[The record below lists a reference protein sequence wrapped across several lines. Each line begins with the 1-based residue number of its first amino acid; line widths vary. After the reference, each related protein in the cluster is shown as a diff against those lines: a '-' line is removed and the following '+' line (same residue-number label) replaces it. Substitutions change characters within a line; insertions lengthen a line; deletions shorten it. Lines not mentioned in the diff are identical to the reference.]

1 MSNTTHSEKFS
12 WASLFWLLI
21 YFWYFSSLLQLYVL
35 VTGQS
40 NSIGLRD
47 SLLYSSLWLVPA
59 LLFPKKIKLVAGLI
73 GIVLWLSS
81 VVALAYFVVYG
92 HQISQSVMFVMFETN
107 TNEAG
112 EFLKQYFSF
121 EVLGVIL
128 AYTVVAIFLWT
139 RLKPVT
145 LPKPG
150 RIGISLLI
158 LVILFGIPYYNKGIK
173 QDRPIANVASYL
185 NSKLAYAAP
194 WQFVSGYLLY
204 KNQLA
209 NMEELIRDNSKI
221 PPLENFVDANGDTPR
236 TFVLVIGE
244 STSRDRMSLYGY
256 SRPTT
261 PELDELANDYPAN
274 LSVFNDVVTSR
285 PYTIEALQQILT
297 FATQTEPELFN
308 SRPSIMNMMKQ
319 AGFKTFWI
327 TNQQTMTERNTL
339 LTAFSRQTDK
349 QYYLNND
356 MAQSSR
362 IYDDVVFSP
371 FKEALADPAEKKF
384 IVVHLLGTHMRYEFR
399 YPEDKAIFKDKD
411 SVVPANLNDDEVKDY
426 NAYDNAQYYNDYVV
440 STLIKDFDSSKENGF
455 LVFFSD
461 HGEDV
466 YDTPPHE
473 MLGRSEGKPSRI
485 IYNVPFLVWQS
496 PEWLAT
502 HQFDLNDKTARPFS
516 NMDFIYAWSDLAGL
530 NYTGFEP
537 EKSLFNEAFKPQPR
551 YIGDPDNKSSLMLY
565 DDLKQ

>member
-1 MSNTTHSEKFS
+1 MVNTTHSDRFS
-12 WASLFWLLI
+12 WLSLLWLLI

-35 VTGQS
+35 ITGQS

-47 SLLYSSLWLVPA
+47 SLLYSSLWLIPA
-59 LLFPKKIKLVAGLI
+59 FLFPKKIKLVAGLI
-73 GIVLWLSS
+73 GIILWLSS

-121 EVLGVIL
+121 KVLGVII
-128 AYTVVAIFLWT
+128 AYTLVAIFLWT
-139 RLKPVT
+139 RLKPVV
-145 LPKPG
+145 LPKSG

-158 LVILFGIPYYNKGIK
+158 LIILFGVPYYNKGIK
-173 QDRPIANVASYL
+173 QDRPLANVASYV

-194 WQFVSGYLLY
+194 WQFVSGYFLY

-209 NMEELIRDNSKI
+209 NMEELIHDNSKI
-221 PPLENFVDANGDTPR
+221 PPLENFVDANGNTPR

-256 SRPTT
+256 KRPTT
-261 PELDELANDYPAN
+261 PELDELAKDYPNN

-362 IYDDVVFSP
+362 IYDDVVFAP

-399 YPEDKAIFKDKD
+399 YPEDKAVFKEKD
-411 SVVPANLNDDEVKDY
+411 SIVPDNLDDDQVKDY
-426 NAYDNAQYYNDYVV
+426 NAYDNAQHYNDYIV
-440 STLIKDFDSSKENGF
+440 SSLIKDFDTSKENGF
-455 LVFFSD
+455 LIFFSD

-466 YDTPPHE
+466 YDTPPHD
-473 MLGRSEGKPSRI
+473 MLGRSEGKPSKI

-496 PEWLAT
+496 PEWLMT
-502 HQFDLNDKTARPFS
+502 HQFDLNNKTSRPFS

-537 EKSLFNEAFKPQPR
+537 EKSLFNDTFKPQPR
-551 YIGDPDNKSSLMLY
+551 YIGDPENKSSLMLY
-565 DDLKQ
+565 DDLKK

>member
-1 MSNTTHSEKFS
+1 MVNTTHSKGFS
-12 WASLFWLLI
+12 WLSLFWLLI

-47 SLLYSSLWLVPA
+47 SLLYSSLWLIPA
-59 LLFPKKIKLVAGLI
+59 LLFPKKIKLVAGVI

-121 EVLGVIL
+121 KVLGVIL
-128 AYTVVAIFLWT
+128 AYTLVAIFLWT

-145 LPKPG
+145 LPKSG
-150 RIGISLLI
+150 RVGVSLLI
-158 LVILFGIPYYNKGIK
+158 LVILFGVPYYNKGIK
-173 QDRPIANVASYL
+173 QDRPMSSIASYV

-194 WQFVSGYLLY
+194 WQFVSGYFLY

-221 PPLENFVDANGDTPR
+221 PPLENFIDANGNTPR

-261 PELDELANDYPAN
+261 PELDELAKDYPAN

-411 SVVPANLNDDEVKDY
+411 SVVPANLKDDEVKDY
-426 NAYDNAQYYNDYVV
+426 NAYDNAQHYNDYVV

-473 MLGRSEGKPSRI
+473 MLGRSEGKPSKV

-502 HQFDLNDKTARPFS
+502 HQFDLKDKTTRPFS

-537 EKSLFNEAFKPQPR
+537 EKSLFNASFKPQPR

-565 DDLKQ
+565 DDLKK

>member
-1 MSNTTHSEKFS
+1 MVNSIKTGKFS
-12 WASLFWLLI
+12 WLSLFWLLI
-21 YFWYFSSLLQLYVL
+21 YFWYFSSLLQLYVV

-40 NSIGLRD
+40 NTIGLRD

-59 LLFPKKIKLVAGLI
+59 LFFPRKIKLVAGLI

-81 VVALAYFVVYG
+81 VIALAYFVVYG
-92 HQISQSVMFVMFETN
+92 HQLSQSVMFVMFETN

-112 EFLKQYFSF
+112 EFLKQYLSF
-121 EVLGVIL
+121 KVVAVIL
-128 AYTVVAIFLWT
+128 AYTLGAILLWT

-145 LPKPG
+145 LPVPA
-150 RIGISLLI
+150 RVIVSA
-158 LVILFGIPYYNKGIK
+158 LVLTILFGVPYYNKAIK
-173 QDRPIANVASYL
+173 QQRPFENVVSYV

-194 WQFVSGYLLY
+194 WQFVSGYFLY

-221 PPLENFVDANGDTPR
+221 PPLENFVDVNGNTPR

-261 PELDELANDYPAN
+261 PELDQLEKEYPDNLA
-274 LSVFNDVVTSR
+274 VFNDVVTSR

-297 FATQTEPELFN
+297 FASQTEPELFN

-362 IYDDVVFSP
+362 IYDDVVLAP

-399 YPEDKAIFKDKD
+399 YPENKAIFSDKN
-411 SVVPANLNDDEVKDY
+411 SPVPANLKDDQIKDY
-426 NAYDNAQYYNDYVV
+426 NAYDNAQHYNDYVV
-440 STLIKDFDSSKENGF
+440 SSLIKDFDASKENGF

-473 MLGRSEGKPSRI
+473 MLGRSEGKPSKVM
-485 IYNVPFLVWQS
+485 YNIPFFIWQS
-496 PEWLAT
+496 PEWLQS
-502 HQFDLNDKTARPFS
+502 HQFDLKDKADRPYS
-516 NMDFIYAWSDLAGL
+516 TMDFIYTWSDLSGL

-537 EKSLFNEAFKPQPR
+537 QKSLINKDYQPQPR
-551 YIGDPDNKSSLMLY
+551 WIGDPENKSSLMLY
-565 DDLKQ
+565 DDLKK

>member
-1 MSNTTHSEKFS
+1 MVNTTHTKRFS
-12 WASLFWLLI
+12 WISFFWLLI
-21 YFWYFSSLLQLYVL
+21 FFWSFSSLLQLYVV

-40 NSIGLRD
+40 NTIGLRD
-47 SLLYSSLWLVPA
+47 SILYSSLWVIPA
-59 LLFPKKIKLVAGLI
+59 LLFPSRIKLVAGII
-73 GIVLWLSS
+73 GILLWLSS

-112 EFLKQYFSF
+112 EFLRQYFSF
-121 EVLGVIL
+121 KVVGIIL
-128 AYTVVAIFLWT
+128 AYTLITFFLWT
-139 RLKPVT
+139 RLKPVV
-145 LPKPG
+145 LPPAG
-150 RIGISLLI
+150 RISISLLI
-158 LVILFGIPYYNKGIK
+158 LIILFGIPYYNKGIK
-173 QDRPIANVASYL
+173 QDRPLSNVASYV

-194 WQFVSGYLLY
+194 WQFVSGYFLY

-209 NMEELIRDNSKI
+209 NMEALINDNSKI
-221 PPLENFVDANGDTPR
+221 PPLENFVDANGNTPR

-256 SRPTT
+256 QRPTT
-261 PELDELANDYPAN
+261 PELDQLAQNYPDN
-274 LSVFNDVVTSR
+274 LAVFNDVVTSR

-297 FATQTEPELFN
+297 FASQTEPDLFN

-362 IYDDVVFSP
+362 IYDDVVFAP

-399 YPEDKAIFKDKD
+399 YPEDKAVFTGKDNII
-411 SVVPANLNDDEVKDY
+411 PANLKDDQIKDY
-426 NAYDNAQYYNDYVV
+426 NAYDNAQHYNDYIV
-440 STLIKDFDSSKENGF
+440 SSLIKDFDSSKENGF

-473 MLGRSEGKPSRI
+473 MLGRSEGKPSKVM
-485 IYNVPFLVWQS
+485 YNVPFLVWQS
-496 PEWLAT
+496 PEWVQT
-502 HQFDLNDKTARPFS
+502 HSFSLNEKTQRPYS
-516 NMDFIYAWSDLAGL
+516 TMDFIYSWSDLAGL
-530 NYTGFEP
+530 TYNGYEP
-537 EKSLFNEAFKPQPR
+537 EKSLFNNAFKPQPR
-551 YIGDPDNKSSLMLY
+551 YIGDPENKSSLMLY
-565 DDLKQ
+565 DDLKK

>member
-1 MSNTTHSEKFS
+1 MLNTTRTEKFS
-12 WASLFWLLI
+12 WLSLFWLLI
-21 YFWYFSSLLQLYVL
+21 YFWYFSSLLQLYVV

-47 SLLYSSLWLVPA
+47 SLLYSSLWLIPA
-59 LLFPKKIKLVAGLI
+59 LLFPRKIKLVAGVI
-73 GIVLWLSS
+73 GVILWLSS

-121 EVLGVIL
+121 KVVGVIL
-128 AYTVVAIFLWT
+128 AYTLVAIFLWS
-139 RLKPVT
+139 RLKPVYI
-145 LPKPG
+145 PKKG
-150 RIGISLLI
+150 NVVISLLI
-158 LVILFGIPYYNKGIK
+158 LIILFGVPYYNKGIK
-173 QDRPIANVASYL
+173 QDRPLANVASYV

-194 WQFVSGYLLY
+194 WQFVSGYFLY

-221 PPLENFVDANGDTPR
+221 PPLANFVDTNGNTPR

-256 SRPTT
+256 QRPTT
-261 PELDELANDYPAN
+261 PELAELAKDYPAN
-274 LSVFNDVVTSR
+274 LSVFNDVVTPR

-362 IYDDVVFSP
+362 IYDDVVFDP

-399 YPEDKAIFKDKD
+399 YPEDKAVFTQRD
-411 SVVPANLNDDEVKDY
+411 SLVPANLKDDQVKDY
-426 NAYDNAQYYNDYVV
+426 NAYDNAQHYNDYVV

-473 MLGRSEGKPSRI
+473 MLGRSEGKPSKV

-496 PEWLAT
+496 PEWLST
-502 HQFDLNDKTARPFS
+502 HQFDLNDKTTRPFS
-516 NMDFIYAWSDLAGL
+516 TMDFIYAWSDLAGF
-530 NYTGFEP
+530 NYTGYEP
-537 EKSLFNEAFKPQPR
+537 EKSLFSTEFKPQPR
-551 YIGDPDNKSSLMLY
+551 YIGDPDNKSSIMLY
-565 DDLKQ
+565 DDLKK

>member
-12 WASLFWLLI
+12 WISLLWLLI

-47 SLLYSSLWLVPA
+47 SLLYSSLWLIPA
-59 LLFPKKIKLVAGLI
+59 LLFPKKVKLIAGLI

-121 EVLGVIL
+121 KVLGVIL

-221 PPLENFVDANGDTPR
+221 PPLENFVDTNGDTPR

-362 IYDDVVFSP
+362 IYDGVVFSP

-466 YDTPPHE
+466 YDTPPHK
-473 MLGRSEGKPSRI
+473 MLGRSEGKPSKV

-496 PEWLAT
+496 PEWLST

>member
-1 MSNTTHSEKFS
+1 MVNTTRSDRFS
-12 WASLFWLLI
+12 WLSLLWLLI
-21 YFWYFSSLLQLYVL
+21 YFWYFSSLLQLYVV

-47 SLLYSSLWLVPA
+47 SLLYSSLWLIPA
-59 LLFPKKIKLVAGLI
+59 FLFPKKIKLVAGLI
-73 GIVLWLSS
+73 GIVLWISS

-121 EVLGVIL
+121 KVLGVIL
-128 AYTVVAIFLWT
+128 AYTLVAIFLWT
-139 RLKPVT
+139 RLKPVA
-145 LPKPG
+145 LPTSG
-150 RIGISLLI
+150 RVGVSLLI
-158 LVILFGIPYYNKGIK
+158 LIILFGVPYYNKGIK
-173 QDRPIANVASYL
+173 QDRPLANVASYV

-194 WQFVSGYLLY
+194 WQFVSGYFLY

-221 PPLENFVDANGDTPR
+221 PPLANFVDANGNTPR

-256 SRPTT
+256 KRPTT
-261 PELDELANDYPAN
+261 PELDELAKDYPNN
-274 LSVFNDVVTSR
+274 LAVFNDVVTSR

-362 IYDDVVFSP
+362 IYDDVVFEP

-399 YPEDKAIFKDKD
+399 YPEDKAIFKGKD
-411 SVVPANLNDDEVKDY
+411 SIVPDNLEDDQVKDY
-426 NAYDNAQYYNDYVV
+426 NAYDNAQHYNDYIV
-440 STLIKDFDSSKENGF
+440 SSLIKDFDSSKENGF
-455 LVFFSD
+455 LIFFSD

-473 MLGRSEGKPSRI
+473 MLGRSEGKPSKI

-502 HQFDLNDKTARPFS
+502 HQFDLNDKTTRPFS

-537 EKSLFNEAFKPQPR
+537 EKSLFNNAFKPQPR
-551 YIGDPDNKSSLMLY
+551 YIGDPENKSSLMLY
-565 DDLKQ
+565 DDLKK

>member
-1 MSNTTHSEKFS
+1 MVNTTRSDRFS
-12 WASLFWLLI
+12 WLSLLWLLI
-21 YFWYFSSLLQLYVL
+21 YFWYFSSLLQLYV
-35 VTGQS
+35 VITGQS

-47 SLLYSSLWLVPA
+47 SLLYSSLWLIPA
-59 LLFPKKIKLVAGLI
+59 FLFPKKIKLVAGLI
-73 GIVLWLSS
+73 GIILWLSS

-121 EVLGVIL
+121 KVLGVII
-128 AYTVVAIFLWT
+128 AYTLVAIFLWT
-139 RLKPVT
+139 RLKPVV

-150 RIGISLLI
+150 RVGISLLI
-158 LVILFGIPYYNKGIK
+158 LIILFGVPYYNKGIK
-173 QDRPIANVASYL
+173 QDRPLANVASYV

-194 WQFVSGYLLY
+194 WQFVSGYFLY

-209 NMEELIRDNSKI
+209 NMEELIHDNSKI
-221 PPLENFVDANGDTPR
+221 PPLENFVDANGNTPR

-256 SRPTT
+256 KRPTT
-261 PELDELANDYPAN
+261 PELDELAKDYPNN

-362 IYDDVVFSP
+362 IYDDVVFAP

-399 YPEDKAIFKDKD
+399 YPEDKAVFKDKD
-411 SVVPANLNDDEVKDY
+411 SIVPENLDDDQVKDY
-426 NAYDNAQYYNDYVV
+426 NAYDNAQHYNDYIV
-440 STLIKDFDSSKENGF
+440 SSLIKDFDSSKENGF
-455 LVFFSD
+455 LIFFSD

-466 YDTPPHE
+466 YDTPPHD
-473 MLGRSEGKPSRI
+473 MLGRSEGKPSKI

-502 HQFDLNDKTARPFS
+502 HQFDLNNKTSRPFS

-537 EKSLFNEAFKPQPR
+537 EKSLFNDTFKPQPR
-551 YIGDPDNKSSLMLY
+551 YIGDPENKSSLMLY
-565 DDLKQ
+565 DDLKK

>member
-455 LVFFSD
+455 LIFFSD

>member
-371 FKEALADPAEKKF
+371 FKEALAAPAEKKF

-455 LVFFSD
+455 LIFFSD

>member
-1 MSNTTHSEKFS
+1 MVNSIKTGKFS
-12 WASLFWLLI
+12 WLSLFWLLI
-21 YFWYFSSLLQLYVL
+21 YFWYFSSLLQLYVV

-40 NSIGLRD
+40 NTIGLRD

-59 LLFPKKIKLVAGLI
+59 LFFPRKIKLVAGLI

-81 VVALAYFVVYG
+81 VIALAYFVVYG
-92 HQISQSVMFVMFETN
+92 HQLSQSVMFVMFETN

-112 EFLKQYFSF
+112 EFLKQYLSF
-121 EVLGVIL
+121 KVVAVIL
-128 AYTVVAIFLWT
+128 VYTLGAILLWT

-145 LPKPG
+145 LPVPA
-150 RIGISLLI
+150 RVIVSA
-158 LVILFGIPYYNKGIK
+158 LVLTILFGVPYYNKAIK
-173 QDRPIANVASYL
+173 QQRPFENVVSYV

-194 WQFVSGYLLY
+194 WQFVSGYFLY

-221 PPLENFVDANGDTPR
+221 PPLENFVDVNGNTPR

-261 PELDELANDYPAN
+261 PELDQLEKEYPDNLA
-274 LSVFNDVVTSR
+274 VFNDVVTSR

-297 FATQTEPELFN
+297 FASQTEPELFN

-362 IYDDVVFSP
+362 IYDDVVLDP

-399 YPEDKAIFKDKD
+399 YPENKAIFSDKN
-411 SVVPANLNDDEVKDY
+411 SPVPANLKDDQIKDY
-426 NAYDNAQYYNDYVV
+426 NAYDNAQHYNDYVV
-440 STLIKDFDSSKENGF
+440 SSLIKDFDASKENGF

-473 MLGRSEGKPSRI
+473 MLGRSEGKPSKVM
-485 IYNVPFLVWQS
+485 YNIPFFIWQS
-496 PEWLAT
+496 PEWLQS
-502 HQFDLNDKTARPFS
+502 HQFDLKDKADRPYS
-516 NMDFIYAWSDLAGL
+516 TMDFIYTWSDLSGL

-537 EKSLFNEAFKPQPR
+537 QKSLINKDYQPQPR
-551 YIGDPDNKSSLMLY
+551 WIGDPENKSSLMLY
-565 DDLKQ
+565 DDLKK

>member
-139 RLKPVT
+139 RLKPVA

>member
-1 MSNTTHSEKFS
+1 MVNTTQTNKFS
-12 WASLFWLLI
+12 WSSLLWLLI
-21 YFWYFSSLLQLYVL
+21 YFWYFSSILQLYVV

-40 NSIGLRD
+40 NTIGLRD
-47 SLLYSSLWLVPA
+47 SLLYSSLWIIPA

-81 VVALAYFVVYG
+81 VIALAYFVVYG
-92 HQISQSVMFVMFETN
+92 HQLSQSVMFVMFETN

-112 EFLKQYFSF
+112 EFLRQYFSF
-121 EVLGVIL
+121 KVVGVIL
-128 AYTVVAIFLWT
+128 AYTLVAIFLWT

-145 LPKPG
+145 LPTTG
-150 RIGISLLI
+150 RIGVSLLI
-158 LVILFGIPYYNKGIK
+158 LIILFGVPYYNKAIK
-173 QDRPIANVASYL
+173 QDRPLSNVTSYI

-194 WQFVSGYLLY
+194 WQFVSGYFLY

-209 NMEELIRDNSKI
+209 NMEELIRDNNKI
-221 PPLENFVDANGDTPR
+221 PPLENFVDANGNTPR

-256 SRPTT
+256 QRPTT
-261 PELDELANDYPAN
+261 PELVQLAQDYPAN

-285 PYTIEALQQILT
+285 PYTIEALQQVLT
-297 FATQTEPELFN
+297 FASQTEPELFN

-362 IYDDVVFSP
+362 IYDDVVLEP

-399 YPEDKAIFKDKD
+399 YPEDKAIFTNKD
-411 SVVPANLNDDEVKDY
+411 SLIPANLKDDEIKDY
-426 NAYDNAQYYNDYVV
+426 NAYDNAQHYNDYVV
-440 STLIKDFDSSKENGF
+440 SSLIKDFDSSKENGF

-466 YDTPPHE
+466 FDTPPHE
-473 MLGRSEGKPSRI
+473 MLGRSEGKPTKVM
-485 IYNVPFLVWQS
+485 YNIPFLVWQS
-496 PEWLAT
+496 PEWLQT
-502 HQFDLNDKTARPFS
+502 HQSDLNSKTTRPFS
-516 NMDFIYAWSDLAGL
+516 TMDFIYAWSDLAGL

-537 EKSLFNEAFKPQPR
+537 EKSLFNAEFKPQPR
-551 YIGDPDNKSSLMLY
+551 YIGDPDKKSSLMLY
-565 DDLKQ
+565 DDLKK

>member
-1 MSNTTHSEKFS
+1 
-12 WASLFWLLI
+12 
-21 YFWYFSSLLQLYVL
+21 
-35 VTGQS
+35 
-40 NSIGLRD
+40 
-47 SLLYSSLWLVPA
+47 
-59 LLFPKKIKLVAGLI
+59 
-73 GIVLWLSS
+73 
-81 VVALAYFVVYG
+81 
-92 HQISQSVMFVMFETN
+92 MFVMFETN

-112 EFLKQYFSF
+112 EFLRQYISF
-121 EVLGVIL
+121 KVIAVIL
-128 AYTVVAIFLWT
+128 IYTLVAIFLWS

-145 LPKPG
+145 MPVSARCG
-150 RIGISLLI
+150 VSLLVLI
-158 LVILFGIPYYNKGIK
+158 ILFGVPYYNKGIK
-173 QDRPIANVASYL
+173 QDRPFANVMSYV

-194 WQFVSGYLLY
+194 WQFVSGYFLY

-221 PPLENFVDANGDTPR
+221 PPLENFIDANGNTPR

-256 SRPTT
+256 KRPTT
-261 PELDELANDYPAN
+261 PELEQLKQQYPDN

-297 FATQTEPELFN
+297 FASQTEPELFN

-362 IYDDVVFSP
+362 IYDEVVLAP

-399 YPEDKAIFKDKD
+399 YPEDKAIFKGKD
-411 SVVPANLNDDEVKDY
+411 SLVPSNLKESQVEDY
-426 NAYDNAQYYNDYVV
+426 NAYDNAQHYNDYIV

-466 YDTPPHE
+466 FDTPPHE
-473 MLGRSEGKPSRI
+473 TLGRSEGKPSRV

-496 PEWLAT
+496 PEWLQS
-502 HQFDLNDKTARPFS
+502 HNFNLNSKTDRPYS
-516 NMDFIYAWSDLAGL
+516 TMDFIYSWSDLAGF
-530 NYTGFEP
+530 NYKGYTP
-537 EKSLFNEAFKPQPR
+537 QKSLFSDEYQPQPR
-551 YIGDPDNKSSLMLY
+551 YIGDPENKSSLMLY
-565 DDLKQ
+565 DDLKK

>member
-12 WASLFWLLI
+12 WISLFWLLI

-47 SLLYSSLWLVPA
+47 SLLYSSLWLIPA
-59 LLFPKKIKLVAGLI
+59 LLFPKRIKLVAGMI

-121 EVLGVIL
+121 KVLGVIL

-145 LPKPG
+145 LPKSG

-173 QDRPIANVASYL
+173 QDRPMANVASYL

-194 WQFVSGYLLY
+194 WQFVSGYFLY

-261 PELDELANDYPAN
+261 PELEELARDYPNN
-274 LSVFNDVVTSR
+274 LSVFNHVVTSR

-411 SVVPANLNDDEVKDY
+411 SVVPANLNEDEVKDY
-426 NAYDNAQYYNDYVV
+426 NAYDNAQHYNDYVV

-473 MLGRSEGKPSRI
+473 MLGRSEGKPSKV

-496 PEWLAT
+496 PEWLST
-502 HQFDLNDKTARPFS
+502 HQFDLNDKTTRPFS

-537 EKSLFNEAFKPQPR
+537 EKSLFNESFKPQPR

-565 DDLKQ
+565 DDLKK

>member
-1 MSNTTHSEKFS
+1 MVNTTRSARFS
-12 WASLFWLLI
+12 WIALFWLLI

-47 SLLYSSLWLVPA
+47 SLLYSSLWLIPA

-121 EVLGVIL
+121 KVVGVIL

-145 LPKPG
+145 LPKSG

-158 LVILFGIPYYNKGIK
+158 LIILFGIPYYNKGIK
-173 QDRPIANVASYL
+173 QDRPIANVASYV

-221 PPLENFVDANGDTPR
+221 PPLENFVDANGNTPR

-256 SRPTT
+256 TRPTT
-261 PELDELANDYPAN
+261 PELDELARDYPTN

-362 IYDDVVFSP
+362 IYDDVVFAP

-399 YPEDKAIFKDKD
+399 YPEEKAIFKGKD
-411 SVVPANLNDDEVKDY
+411 DVVPKNLNEDEVNDY

-466 YDTPPHE
+466 YDTPPHK
-473 MLGRSEGKPSRI
+473 MLGRSEGKPSKV

-496 PEWLAT
+496 PEWLNT
-502 HQFDLNDKTARPFS
+502 HQFDLNDKTTRPFS
-516 NMDFIYAWSDLAGL
+516 TMDFIYAWSDLAGL
-530 NYTGFEP
+530 NYTGFESQ
-537 EKSLFNEAFKPQPR
+537 KSLFNNEFKPQPR
-551 YIGDPDNKSSLMLY
+551 YIGDPENKSSLMLY
-565 DDLKQ
+565 DDLKK

>member
-1 MSNTTHSEKFS
+1 MVNSTRTTRFS
-12 WASLFWLLI
+12 WISLFWLLI
-21 YFWYFSSLLQLYVL
+21 YFWYFSSILQLYV
-35 VTGQS
+35 VITGQS
-40 NSIGLRD
+40 NTIGLRD
-47 SLLYSSLWLVPA
+47 SLLYSSLWLIPA
-59 LLFPKKIKLVAGLI
+59 LLFPKRIKLVAGII
-73 GIVLWLSS
+73 GIILWLSS
-81 VVALAYFVVYG
+81 VIALAYFVVYG

-112 EFLKQYFSF
+112 EFLTQYFSF
-121 EVLGVIL
+121 KVVGIIL
-128 AYTVVAIFLWT
+128 AYTLVAIFLWT

-145 LPKPG
+145 LPNFG
-150 RIGISLLI
+150 RVGVSALI
-158 LVILFGIPYYNKGIK
+158 LVILFGVPYYNKAIK
-173 QDRPIANVASYL
+173 QDRPLENVASYV

-194 WQFVSGYLLY
+194 WQFVSGYFLY

-221 PPLENFVDANGDTPR
+221 PPLENFVDTNGTTPR

-256 SRPTT
+256 PRPTT
-261 PELDELANDYPAN
+261 PELDNIAENYPNN

-297 FATQTEPELFN
+297 FASQTEPELFN

-399 YPEDKAIFKDKD
+399 YPEDKAVFNNKD
-411 SVVPANLNDDEVKDY
+411 SVVPANLKDNEIKDY
-426 NAYDNAQYYNDYVV
+426 NAYDNAQHYNDYVV

-466 YDTPPHE
+466 FDTPPHD
-473 MLGRSEGKPSRI
+473 MLGRSEGKPSKVM
-485 IYNVPFLVWQS
+485 YNIPFLVWQS
-496 PEWLAT
+496 PEWLQT
-502 HQFDLNDKTARPFS
+502 HEFNLNDKTTRPYS
-516 NMDFIYAWSDLAGL
+516 TMDFIYSWSDLAGL

-537 EKSLFNEAFKPQPR
+537 EKSLFNNEFKPQPR
-551 YIGDPDNKSSLMLY
+551 YIGDPEKKSSLMLY
-565 DDLKQ
+565 DDLKK

>member
-1 MSNTTHSEKFS
+1 MVNTTRSDRFS
-12 WASLFWLLI
+12 WLSLLWLLI
-21 YFWYFSSLLQLYVL
+21 YFWYFSSLLQLYVV

-47 SLLYSSLWLVPA
+47 SLLYSSLWLIPA
-59 LLFPKKIKLVAGLI
+59 FLFPKRIKLVAGLI
-73 GIVLWLSS
+73 GIVLWISS

-121 EVLGVIL
+121 KVLGVIL
-128 AYTVVAIFLWT
+128 AYTLVAIFLWT
-139 RLKPVT
+139 RLKPVA
-145 LPKPG
+145 LPTSG
-150 RIGISLLI
+150 RVGVSLLI
-158 LVILFGIPYYNKGIK
+158 LIILFGVPYYNKGIK
-173 QDRPIANVASYL
+173 QDRPLANIASYV

-194 WQFVSGYLLY
+194 WQFVSGYFLY

-221 PPLENFVDANGDTPR
+221 PPLANFVDANGNTPR

-256 SRPTT
+256 KRPTT
-261 PELDELANDYPAN
+261 PELDELAKDYPNN
-274 LSVFNDVVTSR
+274 LAVFNDVVTSR

-362 IYDDVVFSP
+362 IYDDVVFAP

-399 YPEDKAIFKDKD
+399 YPEDKAIFKGKD
-411 SVVPANLNDDEVKDY
+411 SIVPDNLEDDQVKDY
-426 NAYDNAQYYNDYVV
+426 NAYDNAQHYNDYIV
-440 STLIKDFDSSKENGF
+440 SSLIKDFDSSKENGF
-455 LVFFSD
+455 LIFFSD

-473 MLGRSEGKPSRI
+473 MLGRSEGKPSKI

-502 HQFDLNDKTARPFS
+502 HQFDLNDKTTRPFS

-537 EKSLFNEAFKPQPR
+537 EKSLFNNAFKPQPR
-551 YIGDPDNKSSLMLY
+551 YIGDPENKSSLMLY
-565 DDLKQ
+565 DDLKK

>member
-12 WASLFWLLI
+12 WTSLFWLLI

-59 LLFPKKIKLVAGLI
+59 LLFPKKVKLVAGLI

-121 EVLGVIL
+121 KVLGVIL

-145 LPKPG
+145 LPKSG

-173 QDRPIANVASYL
+173 QERPMANVASYL

-194 WQFVSGYLLY
+194 WQFVSGYFLY

-261 PELDELANDYPAN
+261 PELDELARDYPAN

-308 SRPSIMNMMKQ
+308 SRPSMMNMMKQ

-362 IYDDVVFSP
+362 IYDDVVFAP

-426 NAYDNAQYYNDYVV
+426 NAYDNAQHYNDYVV

-466 YDTPPHE
+466 YDTPPHK
-473 MLGRSEGKPSRI
+473 MLGRSEGKPSKV

-496 PEWLAT
+496 PEWLST
-502 HQFDLNDKTARPFS
+502 HQFDLNDKTTRPFS

>member
-12 WASLFWLLI
+12 WISLFWLLI

-47 SLLYSSLWLVPA
+47 SLLYSSLWLIPA
-59 LLFPKKIKLVAGLI
+59 LLFPKRIKLVAGMI

-121 EVLGVIL
+121 KVLGVIL

-173 QDRPIANVASYL
+173 QDRPMANVASYL

-194 WQFVSGYLLY
+194 WQFVSGYFLY

-261 PELDELANDYPAN
+261 PELEELARDYPNN

-411 SVVPANLNDDEVKDY
+411 SVVPANLNEDEVKDY
-426 NAYDNAQYYNDYVV
+426 NAYDNAQHYNDYVV

-473 MLGRSEGKPSRI
+473 MLGRSEGKPSKV

-496 PEWLAT
+496 PEWLST
-502 HQFDLNDKTARPFS
+502 HQFDLNDKTTRPFS

-537 EKSLFNEAFKPQPR
+537 EKSLFNESFKPQPR

-565 DDLKQ
+565 DDLKK

>member
-384 IVVHLLGTHMRYEFR
+384 IVVHLLRTHMRYEFR

>member
-1 MSNTTHSEKFS
+1 MVNSTQAKRFS
-12 WASLFWLLI
+12 WSALFWLLI
-21 YFWYFSSLLQLYVL
+21 YFWYFSSLLQIYVV

-40 NSIGLRD
+40 NTIGLRD
-47 SLLYSSLWLVPA
+47 SLLYSTLWLVPA
-59 LLFPKKIKLVAGLI
+59 LFFPQRIRLVAGII
-73 GIVLWLSS
+73 GIILWLSS
-81 VVALAYFVVYG
+81 VIALAYFVVYG

-112 EFLKQYFSF
+112 EFLQQYLS
-121 EVLGVIL
+121 VKVVAVIL
-128 AYTVVAIFLWT
+128 IYTLIAIFLWT
-139 RLKPVT
+139 RLKPVNMPVPARM
-145 LPKPG
+145 LV
-150 RIGISLLI
+150 SLLV
-158 LVILFGIPYYNKGIK
+158 LAILFGAPYYNKGIK
-173 QDRPIANVASYL
+173 QDRPMANVMSYI

-194 WQFVSGYLLY
+194 WQFVSGYFLY

-221 PPLENFVDANGDTPR
+221 PPLENFVDSNGNTPR

-256 SRPTT
+256 QRPTT
-261 PELDELANDYPAN
+261 PELVQLKQNYPDN

-297 FATQTEPELFN
+297 FASQTEPDLFN

-362 IYDDVVFSP
+362 IYDDVVFAP
-371 FKEALADPAEKKF
+371 FKAALADPAEKKF

-399 YPEDKAIFKDKD
+399 YPENQAIFKNRD
-411 SVVPANLNDDEVKDY
+411 SLVPSNLNDDQVKDY
-426 NAYDNAQYYNDYVV
+426 NAYDNAQHYNDYVV

-466 YDTPPHE
+466 FDTPPHE
-473 MLGRSEGKPSRI
+473 TLGRTEGKPTKVM
-485 IYNVPFLVWQS
+485 YNVPFIVWQS
-496 PEWLAT
+496 PEWLQT
-502 HQFDLNDKTARPFS
+502 HQLNLNNKTSRPYS
-516 NMDFIYAWSDLAGL
+516 TMDFIYSWSDLAGF
-530 NYTGFEP
+530 NYQGYIP
-537 EKSLFNEAFKPQPR
+537 QRSLFSNEFESQPR
-551 YIGDPDNKSSLMLY
+551 YIGDPENKSSLKLY
-565 DDLKQ
+565 DDLNK

>member
-12 WASLFWLLI
+12 WTSLFWLLI

-47 SLLYSSLWLVPA
+47 SLLYSSLWLIPA
-59 LLFPKKIKLVAGLI
+59 LLFPKRIKLVAGVI

-121 EVLGVIL
+121 KVLGVIL

-145 LPKPG
+145 LPKSG

-194 WQFVSGYLLY
+194 WQFVSGYFLY

-261 PELDELANDYPAN
+261 PELEELARDYPNN

-411 SVVPANLNDDEVKDY
+411 SVVPANLNEDEVKDY
-426 NAYDNAQYYNDYVV
+426 NAYDNAQHYNDYVV

-473 MLGRSEGKPSRI
+473 MLGRSEGKPSKV

-496 PEWLAT
+496 PEWLST
-502 HQFDLNDKTARPFS
+502 HQFDLNDKTTRPFS

-537 EKSLFNEAFKPQPR
+537 EKSLFNESFKPQPR

-565 DDLKQ
+565 DDLKK

>member
-12 WASLFWLLI
+12 WISLFWLLI

-47 SLLYSSLWLVPA
+47 SLLYSSLWLIPA
-59 LLFPKKIKLVAGLI
+59 LLFPKRIKLVAGMI

-81 VVALAYFVVYG
+81 VVALAYFVVYS

-121 EVLGVIL
+121 KVLGVIL

-145 LPKPG
+145 LPKSG

-173 QDRPIANVASYL
+173 QDRPMANVASYL

-194 WQFVSGYLLY
+194 WQFVSGYFLY

-261 PELDELANDYPAN
+261 PELEELARDYPNN

-411 SVVPANLNDDEVKDY
+411 SVVPANLNEDEVKDY
-426 NAYDNAQYYNDYVV
+426 NAYDNAQHYNDYVV

-473 MLGRSEGKPSRI
+473 MLGRSEGKPSKV

-496 PEWLAT
+496 PEWLST
-502 HQFDLNDKTARPFS
+502 HQFDLNDKTTRPFS

-537 EKSLFNEAFKPQPR
+537 EKSLFNESFKPQPR

-565 DDLKQ
+565 DDLKK

>member
-1 MSNTTHSEKFS
+1 MGNTTHSEKFS
-12 WASLFWLLI
+12 WISLLWLLI

-47 SLLYSSLWLVPA
+47 SLLYSSLWLIPA
-59 LLFPKKIKLVAGLI
+59 LLFPKKVKLIAGVI

-121 EVLGVIL
+121 KVLGVIL

-466 YDTPPHE
+466 YDTPPHK
-473 MLGRSEGKPSRI
+473 MLGRSEGKPSKV

-496 PEWLAT
+496 PEWLST

>member
-1 MSNTTHSEKFS
+1 MGNTTHSEKFS
-12 WASLFWLLI
+12 WASLFWLLV

>member
-1 MSNTTHSEKFS
+1 MVNSIKTGKFS
-12 WASLFWLLI
+12 WMSLFWLLI
-21 YFWYFSSLLQLYVL
+21 YFWYFSSLLQLYV
-35 VTGQS
+35 VITGQS
-40 NSIGLRD
+40 NTIGLRD

-59 LLFPKKIKLVAGLI
+59 LFFPRKIKLVAGLI

-92 HQISQSVMFVMFETN
+92 HQLSQSVMFVMFETN

-112 EFLKQYFSF
+112 EFLRQYLSF
-121 EVLGVIL
+121 KVIAVIL
-128 AYTVVAIFLWT
+128 AYTLGAIFLWT

-145 LPKPG
+145 LPVTG
-150 RIGISLLI
+150 RVIVSLLI
-158 LVILFGIPYYNKGIK
+158 LAILFAVPYYNKAIK
-173 QDRPIANVASYL
+173 QQRPFENVVSYV

-194 WQFVSGYLLY
+194 WQFVSGYFLY

-209 NMEELIRDNSKI
+209 NMEELIRDNNKI
-221 PPLENFVDANGDTPR
+221 PPLENFVDANGNTPR

-256 SRPTT
+256 SRQTT
-261 PELDELANDYPAN
+261 PELDQLEKQYPNN
-274 LSVFNDVVTSR
+274 LTVFNDVVTPR

-297 FATQTEPELFN
+297 FASETEPDLFN

-362 IYDDVVFSP
+362 IYDDVVLDP

-399 YPEDKAIFKDKD
+399 YPEDKALFTD
-411 SVVPANLNDDEVKDY
+411 SNSPVPTNLKGDQIKDY
-426 NAYDNAQYYNDYVV
+426 NAYDNAQHYNDYVV
-440 STLIKDFDSSKENGF
+440 SSLIKDFDSSKENGF

-473 MLGRSEGKPSRI
+473 MLGRSEGKPSKVM
-485 IYNVPFLVWQS
+485 YNVPFLVWQS
-496 PEWLAT
+496 PEWLQS
-502 HQFDLNDKTARPFS
+502 HQFDLKDKTTRPYS
-516 NMDFIYAWSDLAGL
+516 TMDFIYTWSDLAGL

-537 EKSLFNEAFKPQPR
+537 QKSLINKDYQPQPR
-551 YIGDPDNKSSLMLY
+551 WIGDPENKASMMLY
-565 DDLKQ
+565 DDLKK

>member
-1 MSNTTHSEKFS
+1 MGNTTHSEKFS
-12 WASLFWLLI
+12 WISLLWLLI

-47 SLLYSSLWLVPA
+47 SLLYSSLWLIPA
-59 LLFPKKIKLVAGLI
+59 LLFPKKVKLIAGLI

-121 EVLGVIL
+121 KVLGVIL

-466 YDTPPHE
+466 YDTPPHK
-473 MLGRSEGKPSRI
+473 MLGRSEGKPSKV

-496 PEWLAT
+496 PEWLST

>member
-530 NYTGFEP
+530 NYTGFDP

>member
-1 MSNTTHSEKFS
+1 
-12 WASLFWLLI
+12 
-21 YFWYFSSLLQLYVL
+21 VL

-47 SLLYSSLWLVPA
+47 SLLYSSLWLIPA
-59 LLFPKKIKLVAGLI
+59 LFFPKRIKLVAGVI

-121 EVLGVIL
+121 KVLGVIL

-145 LPKPG
+145 LPKSG

-173 QDRPIANVASYL
+173 QDRPMANVASYL

-194 WQFVSGYLLY
+194 WQFVSGYFLY

-261 PELDELANDYPAN
+261 PELEELARDYPNN

-411 SVVPANLNDDEVKDY
+411 SVVPANLNEDEVKDY
-426 NAYDNAQYYNDYVV
+426 NAYDNAQHYNDYVV

-473 MLGRSEGKPSRI
+473 MLGRSEGKPSKV

-496 PEWLAT
+496 PEWLST
-502 HQFDLNDKTARPFS
+502 HQFDLNDKTTRPFS

-537 EKSLFNEAFKPQPR
+537 EKSLFNESFKPQPR

-565 DDLKQ
+565 DDLKK

>member
-1 MSNTTHSEKFS
+1 MGNTTHSEKFS
-12 WASLFWLLI
+12 WISLLWLLI

-47 SLLYSSLWLVPA
+47 SLLYSSLWLIPA
-59 LLFPKKIKLVAGLI
+59 LLFPKKVKLIAGLI

-121 EVLGVIL
+121 KVLGVIL

-221 PPLENFVDANGDTPR
+221 PPLENFVDTNGDTPR

-466 YDTPPHE
+466 YDTPPHK
-473 MLGRSEGKPSRI
+473 MLGRSEGKPSKV

-496 PEWLAT
+496 PEWLST